1 MPAPLELPNPQA
13 VRAIFFDVGFT
24 LLAPHPS
31 VTQIALDATRRLGVA
46 LDVNCLRQ
54 QQKRSEEHLR
64 SMSKAKPWTWGDET
78 AINETWTSYFTEM
91 LRPCLAD
98 QPEQLEACV
107 Q

>member
-31 VTQIALDATRRLGVA
+31 VTQIALDATRRLGVP

-64 SMSKAKPWTWGDET
+64 SMSKAKPWTWSDET
-78 AINETWTSYFTEM
+78 AINEIWTGYFTEM

-98 QPEQLEACV
+98 QPEQ
-107 Q
+107 